1 MRGIFAPSAYSVS
14 FSIKSYSLMIMSIIA
29 VTSIS
34 FSAVLDFFR
43 FFIVS
48 APSIFE
54 MSRFVHLFNDIIA
67 HFVLIVNTFYVKL
80 CTNCDISFCAISQLT
95 ITHFAFI
102 IQLNNLKGVF
112 TMLST
117 ILDVISIIL
126 NIFIIVLIISQWKRG
141 NNDD

>member
-1 MRGIFAPSAYSVS
+1 MRGVSAPSAYSVS
-14 FSIKSYSLMIMSIIA
+14 FSIKSYSLMIKSIIA

-48 APSIFE
+48 APFIFE

-67 HFVLIVNTFYVKL
+67 HFVLIINTFYVKL
-80 CTNCDISFCAISQLT
+80 CTNCDISFCAILQLT
-95 ITHFAFI
+95 VTHFVFI

-141 NNDD
+141 NGDD